1 MKNWLLSLDQRERYL
16 LILGGVAG
24 IFLILLSMLLNV
36 HDEKAKQERFVGLG
50 IEKMEWVADAVQTLK
65 SAKGGGIDP
74 QFRGKSLIQVSELA
88 SSRSGIR
95 STRFQPGGGNDAQI
109 WFEEVPF
116 SALMQYLS
124 RLEQDF
130 GVIIESVSI
139 NSAKTAG
146 LVNARVKFSK

>member
-1 MKNWLLSLDQRERYL
+1 MKNWFMSLDLRERNL
-16 LILGGVAG
+16 LMFGGTAG
-24 IFLILLSMLLNV
+24 VLLILLSMLLSV
-36 HDEKAKQERFVGLG
+36 HDEKAKQERFVGQG
-50 IEKMEWVADAVQTLK
+50 VEKMEWVADAVQTLK
-65 SAKGGGIDP
+65 SAKGGGVDP

-88 SSRSGIR
+88 ANRSGIR

-116 SALMQYLS
+116 SALMQYIS

-130 GVIIESVSI
+130 GVIVESVSI
-139 NSAKTAG
+139 NSAKTIG